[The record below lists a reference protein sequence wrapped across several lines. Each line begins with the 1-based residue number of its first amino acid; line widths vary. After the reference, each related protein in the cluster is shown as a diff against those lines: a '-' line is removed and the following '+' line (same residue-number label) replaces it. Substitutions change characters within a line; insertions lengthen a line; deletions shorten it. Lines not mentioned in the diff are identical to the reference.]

1 MLRKRVA
8 AITFFIL
15 FFCLQAFCQSL
26 TYLDSL
32 QKERKTATDPIVQK
46 DLLFYISQAW
56 SASNFDSA
64 YHYGQLLYH
73 MSVEEQNIP
82 YINYSYNL
90 IGAAFDYASQGDSA
104 RKYYQMALEGA
115 VSTGE
120 RSLEAA
126 GYLNLGA
133 LEVLAGN
140 YGASLPFFERS
151 IAIYE
156 TLPGNIQR
164 LNKAYNNLGVVY
176 RRARK
181 YKEAIGMYVKAFKAP
196 NLTDDEYMNLCYN
209 MATAYQQLNLPD
221 SAALYYTKMLALG
234 EKRNDNQARLSALHG
249 LGVMAIDDNRLEEGL
264 LLLREVADNAD
275 FNDKSILVSANG
287 SLGWVYAQLGDWPT
301 AERYIGRALSLA
313 DEENLPG
320 PISTLY
326 QQVAEF
332 YELKGEP
339 TQALAFLKKHKAI
352 QEKLLNETVIQTA
365 AEWEGRFQ
373 AQQKEKELM
382 ALRLTNEEA
391 ALFAQKQLNE
401 RNLFLFLSVLLLGL
415 VGASFFLFQN
425 KKRSH
430 RLLEEKNRTI
440 NKALADKELLMKE
453 IHHRVK
459 NNLQVVS
466 SLLNLQGSFVKD
478 SATSAAMLEGR
489 NRVHSMALIHQKLY
503 LDDELTAVD
512 SEEYFEQLIGHLE
525 QSYQDPGRQIEV
537 NTDIDSWMIDVDEA
551 VPLGLIVNELVTNAF
566 KYAFE
571 GRKEG
576 VIEVKLEKN
585 GTTGRLTVADNGIGM
600 KTPPA
605 PGNGSLGMLLIHD
618 LGAKLKAKTA
628 FSLNDGTSVTMEF
641 PLRQKR

>member
-1 MLRKRVA
+1 MHRKRVA
-8 AITFFIL
+8 ATTFLIL

-32 QKERKTATDPIVQK
+32 EKERKTATDPTVQK

-64 YHYGQLLYH
+64 YHYGRQLYE
-73 MSVEEQNIP
+73 MSVEEQNIS
-82 YINYSYNL
+82 YIIYSYNL
-90 IGAAFDYASQGDSA
+90 IGAAFDYAYQGDSA
-104 RKYYQMALEGA
+104 RKYYQVALDSA

-140 YGASLPFFERS
+140 YGASLPLFERA

-156 TLPGNIQR
+156 TLPGNLQR

-176 RRARK
+176 LRARK
-181 YKEAIGMYVKAFKAP
+181 FREAVGMCNKALLIP
-196 NLTDDEYMNLCYN
+196 NLTDDEKMNLYFN
-209 MATAYQQLNLPD
+209 LALAYQRLDLPD
-221 SAALYYTKMLALG
+221 SAALHYDKILAIS
-234 EKRNDNQARLSALHG
+234 ERRNDNNARLSAQYG
-249 LGVMAIDDNRLEEGL
+249 LGVLAIEDNRLEEGL
-264 LLLREVADNAD
+264 LLLREVTDNPD
-275 FNDKSILVSANG
+275 YDDKNILLAANG
-287 SLGWVYAQLGDWPT
+287 YQGWAYTQLKAWAN
-301 AERYIGRALSLA
+301 AERYINQGLSLA

-320 PISTLY
+320 STSALY
-326 QQVAEF
+326 QQAAEF
-332 YELKGEP
+332 HELKGEP

-373 AQQKEKELM
+373 AQEKEKELM

-391 ALFAQKQLNE
+391 SLFAQRQLNE
-401 RNLFLFLSVLLLGL
+401 RNLFLFLSLLMLGL
-415 VGASFFLFQN
+415 GGASFYLFQN
-425 KKRSH
+425 KRRSH
-430 RLLEEKNRTI
+430 RLLEEKNKVI
-440 NKALADKELLMKE
+440 NKALSDKELLMKE

-525 QSYQDPGRQIEV
+525 QSYHDALRTIEV
-537 NTDIDSWMIDVDEA
+537 NTTIDSWMIDVDEA

-571 GRKEG
+571 GRRG
-576 VIEVKLEKN
+576 GTIEVKLEKSGN
-585 GTTGRLTVADNGIGM
+585 TARLTVADNGIGM
-600 KTPPA
+600 KAQPV
-605 PGNGSLGMLLIHD
+605 PGTGSLGMLLIHD
-618 LGAKLKAKTA
+618 LGAKLKSNTV
-628 FSLNDGTSVTMEF
+628 FSLRDGTTVTMEF